1 MTDKEIIYLYNGG
14 QREQAFNHIVKDYS
28 ERLYLHIRRFVYS
41 HDDANDLVQEVFIK
55 IWAALPSFRGG
66 RAAFYVDIQDCHERS
81 PELPSQ
87 TEDPRTDISGL
98 CRLNPRQ
105 KT

>member
-1 MTDKEIIYLYNGG
+1 MTDKEIIYLYNSG

-41 HDDANDLVQEVFIK
+41 HDDANDLTQEV
-55 IWAALPSFRGG
+55 
-66 RAAFYVDIQDCHERS
+66 RAAFYVDIPYRNERGIQLS
-81 PELPSQ
+81 SQ
-87 TEDPRTDISGL
+87 TEASHDILLGLVGLDP
-98 CRLNPRQ
+98 CQ